1 MGIPDAGP
9 VVEYSKAEAT
19 FDKSSSSK
27 NSGSE
32 SKETVELK
40 RAKEVCNLEGVD
52 RATKT
57 VPGGVGAGKKRAEL
71 ETRVPVRGGKVPEG
85 LLGRIAGDGGDHLI
99 VKLGPV
105 GAT

>member
-9 VVEYSKAEAT
+9 AVEYSKAEAT
-19 FDKSSSSK
+19 FDKSSSSE

-32 SKETVELK
+32 SEEAVELK
-40 RAKEVCNLEGVD
+40 RAKEVRNLEGVD
-52 RATKT
+52 GATET
-57 VPGGVGAGKKRAEL
+57 VPGGVGVGEERAEL
-71 ETRVPVRGGKVPEG
+71 ETGVPIRGGKVPEG
-85 LLGRIAGDGGDHLI
+85 LLGRIAGDRGDHLI

>member
-9 VVEYSKAEAT
+9 AVEYSKVEAT
-19 FDKSSSSK
+19 FDKSSFSE

-32 SKETVELK
+32 SKEAVELK
-40 RAKEVCNLEGVD
+40 RAKEVRNLEGVD
-52 RATKT
+52 GATKT
-57 VPGGVGAGKKRAEL
+57 VPGGVGAGEERAKL
-71 ETRVPVRGGKVPEG
+71 ETGVPVQGGKVPEG
-85 LLGRIAGDGGDHLI
+85 LLGRIAGDRGDHLI

>member
-1 MGIPDAGP
+1 MGIPDARP

-27 NSGSE
+27 NSRSKSE
-32 SKETVELK
+32 EAVELK
-40 RAKEVCNLEGVD
+40 RAKEVRNLEGED
-52 RATKT
+52 RATET
-57 VPGGVGAGKKRAEL
+57 VPGGVGAGEERAEL
-71 ETRVPVRGGKVPEG
+71 ETGVPIRGGKVPEG
-85 LLGRIAGDGGDHLI
+85 LLGRIAGDCGDHLI